1 MSKLS
6 DRVSYLQGL
15 AEGMKLNPEK
25 DSNRVLLEM
34 LNVLGEAAD
43 EIDDLRAQL
52 EEQAEYIDSMDDDL
66 ADLEDAFFG
75 DDYDEDD
82 MEEWDDEDDDSE
94 KEDGDEDEG
103 EWDDFDPNEVIVY
116 NCPHCGHEMEFK
128 ASEIDF
134 NEDYT
139 CPACGKP
146 FFPEI
151 VEEAGDTSAIDGES
165 KGE

>member
-25 DSNRVLLEM
+25 DSNRVILEM
-34 LNVLGEAAD
+34 LNVLGEAAE
-43 EIDDLRAQL
+43 EIENLRTEL
-52 EEQAEYIDSMDDDL
+52 DEQAEYIDSMDDDL

-75 DDYDEDD
+75 DDFDD
-82 MEEWDDEDDDSE
+82 DDDYEHWDDEDMEEDDE
-94 KEDGDEDEG
+94 EEEDGEAP
-103 EWDDFDPNEVIVY
+103 FDPDEVIVY
-116 NCPHCGHEMEFK
+116 NCPSCGHEMEFK

-134 NEDYT
+134 DEDYT

-146 FFPEI
+146 VFPEI
-151 VEEAGDTSAIDGES
+151 IEEAGDTSAIDKAE
-165 KGE
+165 EE